1 MHEWWFPRYP
11 IFILSQIIYMFRPP
25 TTFVGPTVDRTNSLP
40 RPRWANVKQL
50 PAGQKDNSLSEFGS
64 NRSPDAFLSNSIQFQ
79 EVTLS
84 ENVVIKPNSKGFSL
98 FFTLKCITILH
109 IPCVGSPLCVQR
121 AAGRRPLL
129 APSMLLYHEQSAA
142 GWYARPLAQSVRCQM
157 ESQPKN
163 LGIRLWTVPA
173 W

>member
-1 MHEWWFPRYP
+1 MNGGSPGIQF
-11 IFILSQIIYMFRPP
+11 LSFHRLHICSDHRPL
-25 TTFVGPTVDRTNSLP
+25 FVGPTVDRTNSLP

-50 PAGQKDNSLSEFGS
+50 PAGQKDNSLSEFGN
-64 NRSPDAFLSNSIQFQ
+64 NRSPDAFSSNSIQFQ

-109 IPCVGSPLCVQR
+109 TPCVGSPLCVQR
-121 AAGRRPLL
+121 AATRKPLL